1 MGCGGAERRA
11 PHTPKYLEKF
21 GFAYNLYNGAHFCK
35 TIKTRGSNPI
45 F

>member
-1 MGCGGAERRA
+1 MGCGGAQRRA
-11 PHTPKYLEKF
+11 PHTPKYL
-21 GFAYNLYNGAHFCK
+21 GFAYSLYNRAHFCK